1 MMRLKASLHAR
12 LSSRTLGGRSGRS
25 RNSRSPSSRDTVN
38 QFQQSCSR
46 VPLHAQCCHFEQAV
60 MPLFCACECLIVRGR
75 DGLGY
80 AVEQYSREGVGEG
93 EQRLLRIT
101 KFPEFAADSVKTRG
115 YTLFS
120 LPVDQSLTVQFLLNR
135 SSDESANARMSVP
148 PRGFLNLAIK
158 GFGYT
163 HSYNSPSFLSHASK
177 ALKTD
182 IQDRVRQVSN
192 KNGGL

>member
-1 MMRLKASLHAR
+1 
-12 LSSRTLGGRSGRS
+12 
-25 RNSRSPSSRDTVN
+25 
-38 QFQQSCSR
+38 
-46 VPLHAQCCHFEQAV
+46 

-80 AVEQYSREGVGEG
+80 VVEQYSREGVGEG
-93 EQRLLRIT
+93 EQRLLRIA
-101 KFPEFAADSVKTRG
+101 KFPEFAADSIKTRDDAF
-115 YTLFS
+115 FS

-135 SSDESANARMSVP
+135 GSDESANTRMSVP
-148 PRGFLNLAIK
+148 SGGFLNLPIK
-158 GFGYT
+158 GFGYS
-163 HSYNSPSFLSHASK
+163 HSYNSPSLLSPASK